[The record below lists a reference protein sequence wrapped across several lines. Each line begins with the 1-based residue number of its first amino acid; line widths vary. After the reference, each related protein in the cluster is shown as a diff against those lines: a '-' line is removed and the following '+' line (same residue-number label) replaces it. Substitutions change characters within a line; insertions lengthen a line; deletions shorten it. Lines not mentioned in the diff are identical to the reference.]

1 MRTVP
6 TFSDFLSAL
15 RSRLTPAPCCVWCAE
30 RDATRTATAAHVA
43 VAREGSLTE
52 GDDLCATCGDALDE
66 DALETEDV
74 FAAVCDARQAA
85 YLAALDALD
94 EDIAADA
101 ALPWGPQWCE
111 ADALDAAVGVLA

>member
-1 MRTVP
+1 MTRTVP
-6 TFSDFLSAL
+6 TFSDFLSSL
-15 RSRLTPAPCCVWCAE
+15 RRPAPCCVWCAE

-66 DALETEDV
+66 DALETDDV

-85 YLAALDALD
+85 YLAALEALD
-94 EDIAADA
+94 ADIAADA
-101 ALPWGPQWCE
+101 
-111 ADALDAAVGVLA
+111 LDVAAGVSL

>member
-66 DALETEDV
+66 D
-74 FAAVCDARQAA
+74 
-85 YLAALDALD
+85 
-94 EDIAADA
+94 IAADA

-111 ADALDAAVGVLA
+111 AVEVDRATVAA

>member
-15 RSRLTPAPCCVWCAE
+15 RRPAPCCVWCAE

-43 VAREGSLTE
+43 VARAGSLTE
-52 GDDLCATCGDALDE
+52 GDALCATCGDALDE
-66 DALETEDV
+66 DALETDDV

-85 YLAALDALD
+85 YLAALEALD
-94 EDIAADA
+94 ADTSVDA

-111 ADALDAAVGVLA
+111 LDALDVAAGVLA

>member
-15 RSRLTPAPCCVWCAE
+15 RRPAPCCVWCAE

-52 GDDLCATCGDALDE
+52 GDDLCATCGDALEID
-66 DALETEDV
+66 DV

-85 YLAALDALD
+85 YLAAVEALDAD
-94 EDIAADA
+94 TSVDA

-111 ADALDAAVGVLA
+111 ADALDVAAGVAL